1 MAKHKAD
8 KILDDYLRGSSSLSR
23 LYGSEALAGPPASL
37 DRRILHAARDEVRG
51 HRGFNPFAG
60 KWYVPL
66 SAAAVIAIAIGLTVF
81 MQQEG
86 VTPVSSFSPE
96 QVEQLKPGMA
106 ASDESISSATTPAK
120 RRLEKADASAE
131 RAKSKMTDANDAP
144 AAFAP
149 APKAVDERAAE
160 PASSPSTPGLLAAGA
175 ARQEKKE
182 NDMTG
187 ITADVT
193 AVRVTGQ
200 ENAYQFSVTVR
211 SQDTGC
217 QQYADWWEVLDE
229 SGKLLYRRVL
239 LHSHVGEQPFTRGG
253 GPVPVDANTT
263 VIVRAHMNT
272 AGYGGAAL
280 KGSVKQGFAK
290 VTLPAGF
297 AANVAGQSPLPDGC
311 MF

>member
-1 MAKHKAD
+1 
-8 KILDDYLRGSSSLSR
+8 
-23 LYGSEALAGPPASL
+23 
-37 DRRILHAARDEVRG
+37 
-51 HRGFNPFAG
+51 
-60 KWYVPL
+60 
-66 SAAAVIAIAIGLTVF
+66 
-81 MQQEG
+81 
-86 VTPVSSFSPE
+86 
-96 QVEQLKPGMA
+96 
-106 ASDESISSATTPAK
+106 
-120 RRLEKADASAE
+120 
-131 RAKSKMTDANDAP
+131 
-144 AAFAP
+144 
-149 APKAVDERAAE
+149 
-160 PASSPSTPGLLAAGA
+160 
-175 ARQEKKE
+175 
-182 NDMTG
+182 MTG